1 MKSEKTIMQAVKK
14 GFTLI
19 ELLVVVAILGILAT
33 GATLYITDHMDSAK
47 ETAAKTGLKSLDDGV
62 TSYKMRYSKL
72 PKTMKDLIEKKGK
85 RNPIIKGGEGAIIDP
100 WGNEYQLKVDGRE
113 YYILSFGPDALEGT
127 EDDIRSDRL
136 SAKKEEE

>member
-1 MKSEKTIMQAVKK
+1 MNSEKTIMQAVKK

-62 TSYKMRYSKL
+62 TSYKMRHSKL

-100 WGNEYQLKVDGRE
+100 WGNEYQLKVDGKE
-113 YYILSFGPDALEGT
+113 YYILSFGPDGLEGT

>member
-1 MKSEKTIMQAVKK
+1 MNSEMTIMQAVKK

-62 TSYKMRYSKL
+62 TSYKMRHSKL

-100 WGNEYQLKVDGRE
+100 WGNEYQLKVDGKE

>member
-1 MKSEKTIMQAVKK
+1 MNSEKTIMQAVKK

-100 WGNEYQLKVDGRE
+100 WGNEYQLKVDGKE

>member
-1 MKSEKTIMQAVKK
+1 MNSEKTIMQAVKK

-33 GATLYITDHMDSAK
+33 GATLYITDYMDSAK

-62 TSYKMRYSKL
+62 TSYKMRHSKL

-100 WGNEYQLKVDGRE
+100 WGNEYQLKVDGKE
-113 YYILSFGPDALEGT
+113 YYILSFGPDGLEGT

>member
-1 MKSEKTIMQAVKK
+1 
-14 GFTLI
+14 
-19 ELLVVVAILGILAT
+19 
-33 GATLYITDHMDSAK
+33 
-47 ETAAKTGLKSLDDGV
+47 
-62 TSYKMRYSKL
+62 MRHSKL

-100 WGNEYQLKVDGRE
+100 WGNEYQLKVDGKE